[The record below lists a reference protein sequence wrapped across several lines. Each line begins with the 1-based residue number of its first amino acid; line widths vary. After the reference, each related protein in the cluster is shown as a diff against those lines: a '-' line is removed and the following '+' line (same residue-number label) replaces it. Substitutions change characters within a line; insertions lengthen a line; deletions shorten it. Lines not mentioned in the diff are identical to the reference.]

1 MECSNSFRCV
11 TSYSLFVYGIIKN
24 VINYC
29 HSTTAVRYQVDFA
42 IENISIPYNVW
53 VLTQPVFD
61 NDMVILH
68 FLDNS
73 TSIDD
78 ANDNKLFTKVS
89 GQWYKQIITQ
99 TNFY

>member
-1 MECSNSFRCV
+1 MS
-11 TSYSLFVYGIIKN
+11 SYRSVGDLYDVVYRR
-24 VINYC
+24 
-29 HSTTAVRYQVDFA
+29 SSPAVYQADFA
-42 IENISIPYNVW
+42 IEHINIPYNVW
-53 VLTQPVFD
+53 VLTEPVFD

-99 TNFY
+99 TNLY